1 MSDLKVSVIGYGK
14 MGELIHNTAIQN
26 GIEIVSM
33 VDPRIED
40 MFNSIS
46 ELSIGHADVCID
58 FTTPE
63 SVLNNVRKLS
73 SLGKNIVVGTT
84 GWENNHLSEVRR
96 IVESSDVGL
105 IYSSNFSVGANIYFA
120 VIERLLKISS
130 EKEYELSGIEMHHKE
145 KKDKP
150 SGTAR
155 TLEKMIKEI
164 TGRNLEFQSIREG
177 GIKGVHTLRFDSE
190 YDFIEVTH
198 SAKNRSGF
206 AYGALIAAEF
216 IKDKKGFYGPDD
228 FRRYLLDERK

>member
-1 MSDLKVSVIGYGK
+1 MSDLKVSLIGYGK
-14 MGELIHNTAIQN
+14 MGELIHHTAIQN

-120 VIERLLKISS
+120 VIERLLKINDRY
-130 EKEYELSGIEMHHKE
+130 KGELKITFFAQMEFDY
-145 KKDKP
+145 KKRWQKNAFNKFFSVSLP
-150 SGTAR
+150 FNLA
-155 TLEKMIKEI
+155 I
-164 TGRNLEFQSIREG
+164 THLHN
-177 GIKGVHTLRFDSE
+177 
-190 YDFIEVTH
+190 
-198 SAKNRSGF
+198 
-206 AYGALIAAEF
+206 
-216 IKDKKGFYGPDD
+216 
-228 FRRYLLDERK
+228 